1 VLRRVRLVC
10 GATSSC
16 GLSLAYKALT
26 TRESEPDGAYDN
38 KRLHEGIPPF
48 KPVEMTIPEGA
59 PNGQITDISVGGA
72 AIMSHGPLQIGLGEP
87 VELRVENFEKVLG
100 HVVRAKSGND
110 FAIAF
115 GLNEIEAREIFDQI
129 TDDET

>member
-1 VLRRVRLVC
+1 
-10 GATSSC
+10 
-16 GLSLAYKALT
+16 
-26 TRESEPDGAYDN
+26 
-38 KRLHEGIPPF
+38 
-48 KPVEMTIPEGA
+48 
-59 PNGQITDISVGGA
+59 
-72 AIMSHGPLQIGLGEP
+72 MSHGPLQIGLGEP